1 MFSWLLS
8 RFFRHFVSPF
18 LLASVVKTLR
28 PKSAAIALTGALL
41 VLFWM
46 PGAAWADWQH
56 PMSYSNAELTGRDFS
71 GQTLQAFEF
80 SNANLERANFERAD
94 VRGGVFSAS
103 VLTDANLQGADLSN
117 ALMDQAN
124 LTRADLRGAILSEAI
139 LLGSTFAETAIAG
152 ADFSDAI
159 LDGAQIKAL
168 CQRAEG
174 VNPVTG
180 LSTRESLGCR

>member
-1 MFSWLLS
+1 MLSRLLS
-8 RFFRHFVSPF
+8 RFFRRFLSPALQSSIF
-18 LLASVVKTLR
+18 EPLL
-28 PKSAAIALTGALL
+28 PKGAAIALIAA
-41 VLFWM
+41 LFWL
-46 PGAAWADWQH
+46 AAAPAQADWQH

-80 SNANLERANFERAD
+80 SNANLERANFEGAD

-103 VLTDANLQGADLSN
+103 VLTDANLQGANLTN

-124 LTRADLRGAILSEAI
+124 LTRVDLRGAILSEAI

>member
-1 MFSWLLS
+1 MLFRLLS
-8 RFFRHFVSPF
+8 RFFRRFLSPALQSPVF
-18 LLASVVKTLR
+18 ETLL
-28 PKSAAIALTGALL
+28 PKGAAIALALAFVL
-41 VLFWM
+41 VPM
-46 PGAAWADWQH
+46 APARADWQH

-80 SNANLERANFERAD
+80 SNANLERANFEGAD

-103 VLTDANLQGADLSN
+103 VLTDANLQGANLAN
-117 ALMDQAN
+117 ALVDQAN